1 MIETQ
6 PRGKSSDDKYFEEL
20 DVCLNKA
27 LQEKSE
33 LVKQVE
39 QLKTQL
45 KESVVE
51 IEQLSKAV
59 NDKDQVKCAQFE
71 S

>member
-6 PRGKSSDDKYFEEL
+6 SRSKPTDDKFLEEL
-20 DVCLNKA
+20 NMCLQKA
-27 LQEKSE
+27 FQEKAE
-33 LVKQVE
+33 LFKEVE

-45 KESVVE
+45 KKSAVE

-59 NDKDQVKCAQFE
+59 SDKDQVKYT
-71 S
+71 